1 METENNLQRSTLL
14 ATLLNTMV
22 AIFFR
27 GITFILNAFIL
38 RKISGDVL
46 GIVNV
51 RLLLIFDTIIFI
63 SREAFRKSC
72 LKKPENGD
80 WRGTI
85 NVIWMCWPIGIFFS
99 LVLGYI
105 WSFHLELPKDLELHD
120 QYHLAVILMC
130 LSAMVELSFESCFV
144 ISQIFLWIK
153 FRAFVDTVALGTR
166 AFMLALIVSYKPEK
180 TILYFGWTHL
190 LASVFQLL
198 LYILRF
204 SYELQKSSTE
214 LQPSLSSVRDLFP
227 SSPFKNWHQDRWNLT
242 KSFIRQGILKQLLT
256 EGEKYLFTIF
266 SLMTLAEQGIYDVVA
281 NLGSLA
287 PRLVFSKVFEKFY
300 GLYSDSQFLREIDCL
315 FF

>member
-1 METENNLQRSTLL
+1 METENSNRLLQRSTLL
-14 ATLLNTMV
+14 ATLLNTIV

-144 ISQIFLWIK
+144 ISQIFLWIR

-166 AFMLALIVSYKPEK
+166 AFMLALIVSYKPDR

-190 LASVFQLL
+190 LASVIQLL
-198 LYILRF
+198 LYILKF

-214 LQPSLSSVRDLFP
+214 LQPALSSVRDLFP

-287 PRLVFSKVFEKFY
+287 PRLVFSKVF
-300 GLYSDSQFLREIDCL
+300 
-315 FF
+315 